1 VVGAAEVGAG
11 FVVDFVGAGLVGAG
25 FVVDF
30 VGAGL
35 GSVLGFVGVDGLAVA
50 VGFLAGFGSALG
62 INAGGLLL
70 LGVGEEVITLG
81 VVTHR
86 IEESMVSS
94 TEDRGAPLL
103 RIGSAA
109 MVVFRESIMGLG

>member
-1 VVGAAEVGAG
+1 
-11 FVVDFVGAGLVGAG
+11 
-25 FVVDF
+25 
-30 VGAGL
+30 
-35 GSVLGFVGVDGLAVA
+35 VA
-50 VGFLAGFGSALG
+50 VGFLAGFGLALG
-62 INAGGLLL
+62 TNAGDLLL